1 VTQTSLF
8 SVGLQDDV
16 ANPTFIEDVLA
27 QPFDSAIITVI
38 DLETTGLSAKKNSIT
53 EVTAIQYVNGEEI
66 AKFSTLVQPNDAI
79 TPEVENLTGITAE
92 MVAGA
97 PPLMMMMNDLL
108 QFMGANPI
116 IVGHNVTFDLG
127 FLKAKCEE
135 CGFFGMESRIAVETA
150 LCTRVLATK
159 ILPGLPSYEGIV
171 VANQCGYYNP
181 NPHRAEADVRM
192 AAAILFELVNK
203 GRANGETFNTVQDV
217 LRFQGQLQLR
227 G

>member
-1 VTQTSLF
+1 VIQTSLF
-8 SVGLQDDV
+8 SIGLH
-16 ANPTFIEDVLA
+16 EDETTEHSVDSVLQ
-27 QPFDSAIITVI
+27 QPFDSAVMTVI

-79 TPEVENLTGITAE
+79 TPEVEHLTGITAE
-92 MVAGA
+92 MVSGA
-97 PPLMMMMNDLL
+97 PPLMMVMNDLL
-108 QFMGANPI
+108 KFMGQNPI

-127 FLKAKCEE
+127 FLKAKCDE
-135 CGFFGMESRIAVETA
+135 CGFFGMETRIAVETS

-171 VANQCGYYNP
+171 VATQCGYYNP

-192 AAAILFELVNK
+192 AAAILFELVKK
-203 GRANGETFNTVQDV
+203 GRANGQAFETVGDL